1 MKKRYLTIIFFA
13 LAALSAE
20 AQIPVPAPKQTKAIA
35 VVGATIHVGNGT
47 VINNGTVVFENGKIT
62 SVGTGVNVPANAT
75 VIDGKGKDVYPGLI
89 APNTVLG
96 LVEVEA
102 VRSTNDDAEVGS
114 INPNVRSLISYNS
127 DSDVPSTVRSN
138 GVLLAEVVPQ
148 GGLISGTS
156 SVVQLDA
163 WNWEDAAY
171 VADNVVH
178 LNWPTMSNTAGGAP
192 ADQQKEQR
200 EKSLQLLS
208 SYFSQAQA
216 YAQLPNPAVKNLK
229 FEAMKGVF
237 TGAKRLFISAN
248 SAKEILAAV
257 TFAKAYKISPVIVGA
272 EEAFLLLPFLKE
284 NNVQLLIERVHS
296 LPGREDNDVDQPYK
310 LAMQLNDAGIL
321 YGLSLDGFWQQR
333 NLPFMA
339 GTTVAYGV
347 EKEKALSSITLNTA
361 KILGIDRI
369 TGSIEAGKDANL
381 LIVKGDLLDMKDSNV
396 EQAYIQGRQIDLNNK
411 QKLLMRK
418 FSDKYSMQ

>member
-1 MKKRYLTIIFFA
+1 MKRKYISIILLA
-13 LAALSAE
+13 LGSLSAR
-20 AQIPVPAPKQTKAIA
+20 AQTPVPAPKQSKTI
-35 VVGATIHVGNGT
+35 VIVGATLHIGNGT
-47 VINNGTVVFENGKIT
+47 VVNNGSLVLENGKIT
-62 SVGTGVNVPANAT
+62 SVGTGISVPANAT

-89 APNTVLG
+89 APNTTLG

-102 VRSTNDDAEVGS
+102 VRSTNDDTEVGS
-114 INPNVRSLISYNS
+114 INPNVRALISYNS
-127 DSDVPSTVRSN
+127 DSEVPSTVRSN

-171 VADNVVH
+171 AADNVVH
-178 LNWPTMSNTAGGAP
+178 LNWPAMMNTAGGAP

-216 YAQLPNPAVKNLK
+216 YAQLATPTVKNLK

-237 TGAKRLFISAN
+237 NGSKRLFISAN

-257 TFAKAYKISPVIVGA
+257 NFARSYKITPVIVGA
-272 EEAFLLLPFLKE
+272 EEAYLLLPFLKE
-284 NNVQLLIERVHS
+284 NNVQVLIERVHS
-296 LPGREDNDVDQPYK
+296 LPGREDSDIDQPYK
-310 LAMQLNDAGIL
+310 LAKQLNDAGIL
-321 YGLSLDGFWQQR
+321 YGLSLEGFWQQR

-347 EKEKALSSITLNTA
+347 DKEKALSTITLNTA
-361 KILGIDRI
+361 KILGIDKI
-369 TGSIEAGKDANL
+369 TGSIEVGKDANI
-381 LIVKGDLLDMKDSNV
+381 LIVEGDLLDMKDSAV
-396 EQAYIQGRQIDLNNK
+396 EQAFIQGREIDLNNK
-411 QKLLMRK
+411 QKQLMHK
-418 FSDKYSMQ
+418 FSDKYSMK